1 MRSLISEF
9 REFASRGS
17 VVDLAVGVVIG
28 LALGKIVDSAV
39 NDLIVPILAG
49 IIGKP
54 DFSGLY
60 IPLAS
65 PPAVPPTLDALRR
78 AGVPIIAYGN
88 FLAIALSVL
97 ILLFIIF
104 AAVKRINRLTRRAP
118 PATAEEIVLLRE
130 IRDAVKRS

>member
-1 MRSLISEF
+1 MRRFISEF

-28 LALGKIVDSAV
+28 IALYKIVDSIV
-39 NDLIVPILAG
+39 NDLVVPILAG
-49 IIGKP
+49 ILGKP

-88 FLAIALSVL
+88 FLAILLSV
-97 ILLFIIF
+97 IVLLLIIF
-104 AAVKRINRLTRRAP
+104 AAVRRINHHRAP
-118 PATAEEIVLLRE
+118 PATAEEILLLRE